1 MFNMHFVSRTTAIQH
16 QNNRT
21 GKHPLKTIENISEQK
36 GQTSNSET
44 GIQSVANELA
54 LAKNLLNT
62 LHGVFIFSTDSKFN
76 INYANQDAIDAFNLD
91 PTKISAGKAL
101 LPRAVKKRL
110 TTEVVKNSQHAFVIQ
125 YTVDNQLRSLQVFCK
140 TNHLLDSN
148 KSDYVFH
155 MHDITNR
162 IGVEHKLRQTEH
174 LLRNVI
180 DASPDFICVK
190 DADNRWLLTN
200 KHCLALFQIPQ
211 SNYQHKTNNELA
223 SLIDPTFKATFDHFN
238 ETDTAAWQSEYLVR
252 DELTIAM
259 PGGGEKVF
267 DTHQIALFN
276 EDGSKQGLLTIGRD
290 ITERKVAEN
299 HLRDRSALLDALISC
314 DWMLHS
320 SASWQSV
327 APKVLGQICTSA
339 RFNRVSIFK
348 NTAQDAHHALT
359 TQSELLLDWRSTS
372 PEVEHNTMRLIDFN
386 AHQFQRWFNQL
397 KHGNSIYGGANE
409 LPAIEYKHLKQFGI
423 ESIMV
428 VPVFTSQQWWGNI
441 VIEREEALTKFS
453 PQELGALMAIG
464 RSLGVAIE
472 KESTGN
478 SLQQAKIAF
487 DSASEAIMI
496 IDPNGLITTV
506 NQGFSDITGY
516 SEDEVVGATPKIF
529 DIGNHEMWDTISK
542 EGKWKGEL
550 QNTRKNGDLYEE
562 SLTLNAVRDNQG
574 KIINYVGVFSDIT
587 ESKAS
592 QSKLNKL
599 VNHDTLTGLPNRR
612 LMNELL
618 NHALKRGEREQH
630 KTAVLFID
638 LDRFKTINDSLGHQ
652 VGDKLLFEVSSRVS
666 LCIRESDVVARL
678 GGDEFLVM
686 MNFITKSDDAAI
698 VAQKII
704 QEVQREFII
713 DGHEIFIG
721 ASIGISISW
730 QDGNDVDSL
739 IKAAD
744 IAMYQVKNRGKNNY
758 CFYSEDLS
766 THAIERFTLE
776 NELRHALERHQ
787 FELYYQPQVS
797 ISDGQIIGAEALI
810 RWHHPELGLVSP
822 DKFIPVAEET
832 GLIVQIGEWVLRQA
846 ALQMIDWQ
854 GQDFAIQWIAVNVSG
869 VQVMKG
875 NFADTV
881 YGIII
886 ETDCDPSMIELE
898 ITESTVMQ
906 NTEYVIDTF
915 KRIKKLG
922 ISLAIDDFGTGYS
935 SLSNLKRLPLDK
947 IKIDK
952 SFVKDLPDDLDD
964 AVIANTINAM
974 ARSLGFNVIAE
985 GVETKEQA
993 DFLNNIG
1000 CNQAQGYLYGKP
1012 VNLAAFTTLLNHNKN
1027 MINDE
1032 K

>member
-1 MFNMHFVSRTTAIQH
+1 MKST
-16 QNNRT
+16 
-21 GKHPLKTIENISEQK
+21 ENINKQK
-36 GQTSNSET
+36 DSTSNSA
-44 GIQSVANELA
+44 QSISTVANELA
-54 LAKNLLNT
+54 LAKNLLST
-62 LHGVFIFSTDSKFN
+62 LHGVAIFSTDSKFN
-76 INYANQDAIDAFNLD
+76 VNYANQYAIDAFALD
-91 PTKISAGKAL
+91 TAKVMAGKAL
-101 LPRAVKKRL
+101 LPSTVKKRL
-110 TTEVVKNSQHAFVIQ
+110 TTEVVKKSQHEFVIQ
-125 YTVDNQLRSLQVFCK
+125 YAVDNQLRSLQVFCK

-200 KHCLALFQIPQ
+200 KSCLALFQIPQ
-211 SNYQHKTNNELA
+211 NSYQHKTNNEIA
-223 SLIDPTFKATFDHFN
+223 ALIDPVFKAAFDDFN
-238 ETDTAAWQSEYLVR
+238 TTDNAAWESEYLVR
-252 DELTIAM
+252 NEETIAM

-267 DTHQIALFN
+267 DTHQIAIFN
-276 EDGSKQGLLTIGRD
+276 EDGSKQGLVTIGRD
-290 ITERKVAEN
+290 ITERKVAEH

-348 NTAQDAHHALT
+348 NSVHQDNNDSAI
-359 TQSELLLDWRSTS
+359 QSELLLDWSS
-372 PEVEHNTMRLIDFN
+372 PGPDINHDAISSIDFN
-386 AHQFQRWFNQL
+386 THQFQRWLDIL
-397 KHGNSIYGGANE
+397 KHGNTVYGGVNE
-409 LPAIEYKHLKQFGI
+409 LPKIEYQHLKQFAI

-428 VPVFTSQQWWGNI
+428 VPVFTGKQWWGNI
-441 VIEREEALTKFS
+441 VIERQEAFTKFS
-453 PQELGALMAIG
+453 PQELGALMAVG

-472 KESTGN
+472 KENAGK

-496 IDPNGLITTV
+496 IDADGSITAV
-506 NQGFSDITGY
+506 NQGFTDITGY
-516 SEDEVVGATPKIF
+516 SEEDVLGSAPKIF
-529 DIGNHEMWDTISK
+529 DTGNHEMWETISK
-542 EGKWKGEL
+542 ESKWKGEL
-550 QNTRKNGDLYEE
+550 KNTRKNGEVYEE

-574 KIINYVGVFSDIT
+574 KVINYVGIFSDIT

-592 QSKLNKL
+592 EMRLNKL

-612 LMNELL
+612 LVNELL

-638 LDRFKTINDSLGHQ
+638 LDRFKAINDSLGHQ
-652 VGDKLLFEVSSRVS
+652 VGDKLLFEVASRIS
-666 LCIRESDVVARL
+666 LVIRDSDVVARL

-686 MNFITKSDDAAI
+686 MNFITQSDDAAI

-721 ASIGISISW
+721 ASIGISISF
-730 QDGNDVDSL
+730 QDGNDVESL

-766 THAIERFTLE
+766 TNAIARFTME
-776 NELRHALERHQ
+776 NELRHALARDQ
-787 FELYYQPQVS
+787 FELYFQPQVS
-797 ISDGQIIGAEALI
+797 ISDQKIIGAEALI

-822 DKFIPVAEET
+822 ATFIPVAEDT

-846 ALQMIDWQ
+846 ALQMMDWQ
-854 GQDFAIQWIAVNVSG
+854 AQGFDIQWISVNVSG

-886 ETDCDPSMIELE
+886 ETDCDPSMLELE

-906 NTEYVIDTF
+906 NTDYVIETF

-947 IKIDK
+947 IKIDQ

-974 ARSLGFNVIAE
+974 ARSLGFDVIAE
-985 GVETKEQA
+985 GVETKAQA

-1012 VNLAAFTTLLNHNKN
+1012 VNMTEFTALLSENSREEAH
-1027 MINDE
+1027 DVE
-1032 K
+1032 